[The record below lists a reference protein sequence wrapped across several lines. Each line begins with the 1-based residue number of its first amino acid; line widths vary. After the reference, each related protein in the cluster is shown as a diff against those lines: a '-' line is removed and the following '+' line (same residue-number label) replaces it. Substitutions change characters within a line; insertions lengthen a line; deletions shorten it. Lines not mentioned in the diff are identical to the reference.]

1 MKYYLLHS
9 LTMRITIIP
18 KLRLFNTI
26 IIFTMLLCGCY
37 QSAHN
42 DKKDSPFKKTLL
54 QKKVNGINFFIS
66 LPANYVI
73 KEHRVPDFSV
83 YYFHPTDTSIK
94 NPLRGGFY
102 LGNSPGESG
111 PENDSCKE
119 EKITSLFLEKDME
132 WTVYNCNNTYKI
144 QLITK
149 SESGYNWAVFIHAFG
164 NASSKVELNNL
175 LEVFSTLRK

>member
-54 QKKVNGINFFIS
+54 QKKVNGINLFTIFI
-66 LPANYVI
+66 LPI
-73 KEHRVPDFSV
+73 HQLKILF
-83 YYFHPTDTSIK
+83 
-94 NPLRGGFY
+94 
-102 LGNSPGESG
+102 GE
-111 PENDSCKE
+111 
-119 EKITSLFLEKDME
+119 
-132 WTVYNCNNTYKI
+132 V
-144 QLITK
+144 
-149 SESGYNWAVFIHAFG
+149 
-164 NASSKVELNNL
+164 
-175 LEVFSTLRK
+175 ST